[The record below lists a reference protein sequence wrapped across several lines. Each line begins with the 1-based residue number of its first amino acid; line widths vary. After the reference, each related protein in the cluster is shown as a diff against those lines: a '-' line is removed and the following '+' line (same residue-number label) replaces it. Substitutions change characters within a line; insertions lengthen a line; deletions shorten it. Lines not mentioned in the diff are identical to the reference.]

1 MSSPIVRKG
10 KIIGFFD
17 GWIGSRL
24 FPVDMAGFAV
34 TVQTLLAVSRQRGTP
49 VRQINYNVGPQ
60 TL

>member
-1 MSSPIVRKG
+1 MRKG